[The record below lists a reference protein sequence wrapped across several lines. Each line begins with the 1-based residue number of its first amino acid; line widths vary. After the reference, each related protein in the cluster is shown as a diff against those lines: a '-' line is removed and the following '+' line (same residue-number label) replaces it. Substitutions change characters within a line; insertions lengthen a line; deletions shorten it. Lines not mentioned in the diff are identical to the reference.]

1 MEISRFRVI
10 ITILVVVSALTI
22 ILLER
27 FFPYTKNQNFFRE
40 GFFEDF
46 FLYTFLQS
54 YVLGLLISCFINFI
68 EYHIKFA
75 NIWAIRKFSIPF
87 QFIFFFIIHDFYIY
101 WFHRLQHRSKILWR
115 IHEAHHSNK
124 QVDWLA
130 GSRSHALEILINQTV
145 EFLPMIL
152 LGASPEIPIIK
163 GAVDAIWG
171 MYIHSNINVKS
182 GKLQFIINGPEM
194 HRWHHSD
201 KEISVYNKNF
211 STKLAVWD
219 WVFKTAYKPE
229 SLKPEHYGLSEI
241 DFPGNYFKQ
250 QLFAF
255 RKFKEEKT

>member
-1 MEISRFRVI
+1 MDLSRFRI
-10 ITILVVVSALTI
+10 ITTVLVILASIII

-27 FFPYTKNQNFFRE
+27 TFPYTKNQKFFRE

-46 FLYTFLQS
+46 FLYTFFQS
-54 YVLGLLISCFINFI
+54 YILGLLISWFINYI
-68 EYHIKFA
+68 DYHTRIA
-75 NIWAIRKFSIPF
+75 NEWTIRKFPIAV
-87 QFIFFFIIHDFYIY
+87 QFTFFFITHDFYIY

-124 QVDWLA
+124 EVDWLA

-145 EFLPMIL
+145 EFLPIIL
-152 LGASPEIPIIK
+152 LGASPVIPVVK
-163 GAVDAIWG
+163 GAVDAVWG

-182 GKLQFIINGPEM
+182 GMLQFFINGPEM

-201 KEISVYNKNF
+201 KVVSVYNKNF

-219 WVFKTAYKPE
+219 WFFKTAYKPG
-229 SLKPEHYGLSEI
+229 SLKPEHYGLSEV
-241 DFPGNYFKQ
+241 DFPKNYFKQ

-255 RKFKEEKT
+255 RKFKEGKI